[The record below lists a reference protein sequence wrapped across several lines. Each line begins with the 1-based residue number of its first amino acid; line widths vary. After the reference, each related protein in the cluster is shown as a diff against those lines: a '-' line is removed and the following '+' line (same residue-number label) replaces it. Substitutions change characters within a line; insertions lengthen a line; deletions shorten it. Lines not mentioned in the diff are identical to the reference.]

1 MGHGQRWE
9 KDGKKD
15 GKKMGKRWE
24 KDGMK
29 HMKPAKKNYPNLITI
44 EYGSMFSTIIT
55 IDMSS
60 NVTIEYIEIIA
71 M

>member
-1 MGHGQRWE
+1 MA
-9 KDGKKD
+9 KDGKKMGKGWEKD
-15 GKKMGKRWE
+15 GKKMGKRWDE
-24 KDGMK
+24 TYETSQ
-29 HMKPAKKNYPNLITI
+29 KNYPNLITI